1 MTIQQDLTI
10 KQGETWSWTYTHG
23 GSSPVNL
30 TGYSARMSIKTGYGV
45 DSEAYLSSGDDA
57 NGGTITLGG
66 ALGTVTLSMTAEE
79 TTALLDDLSFY
90 AFVNSEKREPVQPS
104 VCWIYDL
111 ELVSPA
117 GVVTRALEGKVHI
130 YRNVTAI

>member
-1 MTIQQDLTI
+1 MTIHQDLVI
-10 KQGETWSWTYTHG
+10 KQGETWSWTCTYG
-23 GSSPVNL
+23 SSSPVDL
-30 TGYSARMSIKTGYGV
+30 TGYSARMSIKTAYGV

-57 NGGTITLGG
+57 NGGSIILGG
-66 ALGTVTLSMTAEE
+66 VDGTITLSMTADQ

-90 AFVNSEKREPVQPS
+90 AFMKSEEREEIEPS

-117 GVVTRALEGKVHI
+117 SVVTRALEGKVHI